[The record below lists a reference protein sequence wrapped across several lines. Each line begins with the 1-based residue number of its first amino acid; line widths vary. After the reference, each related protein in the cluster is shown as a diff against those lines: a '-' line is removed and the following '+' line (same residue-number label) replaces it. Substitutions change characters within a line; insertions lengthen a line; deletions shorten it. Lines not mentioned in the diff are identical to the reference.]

1 MTKLHRPTRRSGHH
15 GQERTI
21 GQVSGRVWSGQT
33 GQIPIGMSGVRALV
47 YALRVSGKR
56 VENAQL
62 RRGSRL
68 MRSACGPAVV
78 PTCHSLSS
86 CSEVMSRIESA
97 INEISVGREQI
108 QSSDRLILYLM
119 LGLYGRSAGDR
130 CAGCDWR
137 IAPDN
142 RLFRNR
148 AFGPGLGVSKS
159 ASEIG
164 AGVCAG
170 AWRLDPPLDF

>member
-1 MTKLHRPTRRSGHH
+1 MR
-15 GQERTI
+15 ERC
-21 GQVSGRVWSGQT
+21 
-33 GQIPIGMSGVRALV
+33 
-47 YALRVSGKR
+47 
-56 VENAQL
+56 
-62 RRGSRL
+62 GS
-68 MRSACGPAVV
+68 AVV
-78 PTCHSLSS
+78 PSRHSASHRGA
-86 CSEVMSRIESA
+86 VAMQIESM
-97 INEISVGREQI
+97 INEIVDGHEQI
-108 QSSDRLILYLM
+108 QRSDHLILYLM

-170 AWRLDPPLDF
+170 ARRLDPP